1 MGKALKYHA
10 IFLTVITNG
19 NYYYSIKN
27 MPTTFLPLNYSF
39 LWNNARPNPQSLFTL
54 YISRL
59 PSKIKK
65 TVEKKKSV
73 FIGSTCC
80 FFNSLFKFYLIKL
93 NRKIKK

>member
-19 NYYYSIKN
+19 NYYYSFKN
-27 MPTTFLPLNYSF
+27 IPTTFLPLNYSF
-39 LWNNARPNPQSLFTL
+39 LWNNARPNAQSLFTL

-65 TVEKKKSV
+65 TVEKKKNRFLLDQLVV
-73 FIGSTCC
+73 FSI
-80 FFNSLFKFYLIKL
+80 LFSSI
-93 NRKIKK
+93 I